1 MKRSVLL
8 CFIVLLSASLYGNQV
23 QQIPKKRTS
32 TTKQVVK
39 KIPMSNSVLAKGD
52 WYKFYIEK
60 SGIYKIT
67 PEFLSDLGI
76 DVTTIDPT
84 TIKIYGNG
92 GQMLPLKNSENEEF
106 DLKENAIK
114 VVGGE
119 NGFLAKNDYILFYG
133 QSTKGYNTDS
143 KTHINAYDNKSYY
156 FITTSGKKGNRI
168 FNSESVNKKVDTV
181 ITTFREGQ
189 FYEIDQYNLGLMG
202 RRWLGDQI
210 RNNEEKQFSFYFP
223 NKVDFMPVYYTIV
236 AAAQSDKPSKFS
248 IKINQKETEGIK
260 FQKLS
265 KGSIAKEGWVEKMI
279 TNNSDSININIKYE
293 TENQVLGKSYL
304 DYIKIS
310 AERSLVLSDKQ
321 LKFEIR
327 ALNSVKKRGEIQ
339 LKNTKEIT
347 EIWDVTNTDSIAVF
361 RNISFFRKFSFKTNL
376 NQTRRF
382 IAIPKN
388 DFYHPLKPNNC
399 KVENQDLKGTVFL
412 DKENNFRDVDYIII
426 TSKDKLLAANRLAN
440 FHREHNKKNVKVAP
454 VHEIYNEFSSGK
466 QDIGA
471 IRNFIRYVYEN
482 ASSDAKKLSYVC
494 FLGNATFDYKHKMM
508 DTEGNQIY
516 KKNDVP
522 SFMSYNSFSNIR
534 SYVSDDFFAMM
545 DPEEGEMR
553 LKDNLDIALGRIL
566 VDTDIAANDVVN
578 KIIGYHQKNSFGDW
592 KNNILLLS
600 DDVDKVWEQRIQGSL
615 DNVGNSLIKKY
626 PFLNI
631 SKVYSDAFIQESTS
645 SGERYPNVTKT
656 LIKKIEEG
664 VAVLDYFGH
673 AEEEG
678 FGTEFFFTKK
688 EAIKLKN
695 KDKLPLFVT
704 VTCLATRF
712 DNPFEVSVGE
722 HIFKNPNGGAIA
734 MIATTREIF
743 MSAGVRINNK
753 IINSLFSEKDS
764 HLKPSEVVLK
774 LKNELGYQDKRSV
787 FFIGDPVMSLQMP
800 LPTIRITKINEIP
813 IKKFNDTI
821 RALDKIRI
829 SGELLDVSQDVIK
842 KYDGEIYVKI
852 FDKEFSKKTL
862 GNNRIKNRKGDLI
875 QLKYK
880 DQDVVIYDGSFEIKK
895 GLFDFEFVVPK
906 DINLSV
912 GKCKIILY
920 AKVENALE
928 DAVGVQEDILL
939 GGLSKVKSSNING
952 PEIRVFIEGEKTK
965 VINVVKANAELKI
978 EIADED
984 GINVSRMGIGH
995 QMTMTIDGH
1004 TREKKILNNYF
1015 SNYDNSYK
1023 KGFISYPL
1031 DTLSKG
1037 HHTLE
1042 IKVWDVFNNSSSQKI
1057 EIIVLDSL

>member
-1 MKRSVLL
+1 
-8 CFIVLLSASLYGNQV
+8 
-23 QQIPKKRTS
+23 
-32 TTKQVVK
+32 
-39 KIPMSNSVLAKGD
+39 MSNSVLAKGD

-60 SGIYKIT
+60 TGIHKIT
-67 PEFLSDLGI
+67 LDFLSNLGM
-76 DVTTIDPT
+76 DVSSIDPK

-92 GQMLPLKNSENEEF
+92 GQMLPLKNSENKEF
-106 DLKENAIK
+106 DLTENAIK
-114 VVGGE
+114 VVGRE
-119 NGFLAKNDYILFYG
+119 NGVLSKNDYILFYG
-133 QSTKGYNTDS
+133 QCTKGYNTDS
-143 KTHINAYDNKSYY
+143 KTHINAYDDKSYY

-168 FNSESVNKKVDTV
+168 FDSASLGKKADTV
-181 ITTFREGQ
+181 ITRFREDQ
-189 FYEIDQYNLGLMG
+189 FYEMDQYNLGLMG
-202 RRWLGDQI
+202 RRWLGDQFKS
-210 RNNEEKQFSFYFP
+210 NEEKHFSFYFP
-223 NKVDFMPVYYTIV
+223 NKVDFIPVYYTIV
-236 AAAQSDKPSKFS
+236 AAAQSDRPSKFS
-248 IKINQKETEGIK
+248 VKINQKEVEGVK

-265 KGSIAKEGWVEKMI
+265 KGSIAKEGRVEKMMMM
-279 TNNSDSININIKYE
+279 NNSDSIHINIKYE
-293 TENQVLGKSYL
+293 TENRVLGKSYL

-321 LKFEIR
+321 LKFEIP
-327 ALNSVKKRGEIQ
+327 ALNSVKKIGEIQ
-339 LKNTKEIT
+339 LKNTKEIS

-361 RNISFFRKFSFKTNL
+361 KNVSFLEKFSFKTNL

-388 DFYHPLKPNNC
+388 DFYHPLKPKNS

-412 DKENNFRDVDYIII
+412 DTENNFRDVDYMII

-440 FHREHNKKNVKVAP
+440 FHREHNNMNVKVAS

-482 ASSDAKKLSYVC
+482 ASSDAKKLAYVC

-508 DTEGNQIY
+508 DIERSQIY

-522 SFMSYNSFSNIR
+522 SFISYNSFSNIR

-545 DPEEGEMR
+545 DPEEGEMK

-566 VDTDIAANDVVN
+566 VDTDIAADDVVN
-578 KIIGYHQKNSFGDW
+578 KIIRYHKKNSFGDW

-600 DDVDKVWEQRIQGSL
+600 DDVDKVWEQRIQGNL
-615 DNVGNSLIKKY
+615 DNLGDSLIKKY

-631 SKVYSDAFIQESTS
+631 SKVYSDAYIQKSTS
-645 SGERYPNVTKT
+645 SGERYPDVTNT

-722 HIFKNPNGGAIA
+722 YIFKNPNGGAIG

-800 LPTIRITKINEIP
+800 LPNIRITEINEIP
-813 IKKFNDTI
+813 IKKFSDTI

-829 SGELLDVSQDVIK
+829 SGELLGMSQDVIK
-842 KYDGEIYVKI
+842 KYNGEIYVKI
-852 FDKEFSKKTL
+852 FDKESSKKTL
-862 GNNRIKNRKGDLI
+862 GNNRVKNGKGDLI

-880 DQDVVIYDGSFEIKK
+880 DQDVVIYNGNFKIKR

-920 AKVENALE
+920 AKVENDLE
-928 DAVGVQEDILL
+928 DVVGVYEDIFL
-939 GGLSKVKSSNING
+939 GGLSKVQSRNTSG
-952 PEIRVFIEGEKTK
+952 PEVRIFIDDKKTK
-965 VINVVKANAELKI
+965 AINVVKANSKFKI
-978 EIADED
+978 VIVDEN

-995 QMTMTIDGH
+995 QMTMIIDGN
-1004 TREKKILNNYF
+1004 TRDKKILNNYF
-1015 SNYDNSYK
+1015 FNYDNDYK

-1031 DTLSKG
+1031 HTLSKG
-1037 HHTLE
+1037 YHTLE
-1042 IKVWDVFNNSSSQKI
+1042 IKVWDVLNNSSSQKI
-1057 EIIVLDSL
+1057 EFIVLDSLSK